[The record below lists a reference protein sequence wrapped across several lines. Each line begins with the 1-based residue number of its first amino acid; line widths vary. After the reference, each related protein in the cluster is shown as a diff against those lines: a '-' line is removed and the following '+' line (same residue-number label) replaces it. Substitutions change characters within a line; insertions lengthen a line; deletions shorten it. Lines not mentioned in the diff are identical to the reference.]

1 MRTDKQ
7 RALLDGALRVFA
19 RDGYSRASIDVLAAE
34 SGVSSRTI
42 YNHYGD
48 KAGLFR
54 AVILDSSDQVAAR
67 QIATA
72 DALLGRIAD
81 LEADLIEFG
90 LRWAERDPETEPH
103 WALVRQVEADLDH
116 IDPETVAAWKE
127 RGPGRVRAA
136 LAGHL
141 RRIAAEGLL
150 DLPDP
155 SLAAVHLV
163 QLTAG
168 SVAADRAAD
177 PDLVIRAGVGVF
189 LRAYRAGAAG

>member
-1 MRTDKQ
+1 MNWRRILSPVPESTGEQ
-7 RALLDGALRVFA
+7 R
-19 RDGYSRASIDVLAAE
+19 
-34 SGVSSRTI
+34 
-42 YNHYGD
+42 N
-48 KAGLFR
+48 
-54 AVILDSSDQVAAR
+54 
-67 QIATA
+67 
-72 DALLGRIAD
+72 
-81 LEADLIEFG
+81 
-90 LRWAERDPETEPH
+90 
-103 WALVRQVEADLDH
+103 ADLDH

-168 SVAADRAAD
+168 SVAAD
-177 PDLVIRAGVGVF
+177 PVIQAGVGF
-189 LRAYRAGAAG
+189 PAGLPGWGCRLRFAGR